1 MKCYI
6 EKRKRCPLFDGI
18 AEEELSKMLL
28 CLGGRRK
35 TYLKGE
41 CIAAEGEPLKE
52 IGIVLS
58 GTVLIEQN
66 DYCGNRS
73 IIAHLETG
81 ELFGESFACAD
92 VEWLSVNVIA
102 GEDTEVLFL
111 DFRRIT
117 QTCTGS
123 CEFHSRMI
131 YNLAKILA
139 EKNLLLQQKVQV
151 ISRRTTRE
159 KLLAYLD
166 LQIKRT
172 QSKRFSIPFDRQGLA
187 DYLGVDRSGLSV
199 EIGKLKREGHLQV
212 KGNQFEVL

>member
-1 MKCYI
+1 M
-6 EKRKRCPLFDGI
+6 
-18 AEEELSKMLL
+18 
-28 CLGGRRK
+28 
-35 TYLKGE
+35 
-41 CIAAEGEPLKE
+41 
-52 IGIVLS
+52 
-58 GTVLIEQN
+58 
-66 DYCGNRS
+66 
-73 IIAHLETG
+73 
-81 ELFGESFACAD
+81 
-92 VEWLSVNVIA
+92 EWLSVNVIA

-117 QTCTGS
+117 QTCTGA